1 MASSIRRPSRQQGMT
16 LLELLVVMTLLALV
30 GSLLMQGFGTALSTY
45 ERVQRRQNEGVLL
58 ELGYRWFS
66 DTLAGTQAEL
76 DPPRQFKGD
85 SQRLA
90 GVTHRPLLGIPGQ
103 VSLFT
108 WQLETAED
116 GRLQLTYSQPD
127 QLKWPIATWPAGT
140 QGKFIYRTMKG
151 AATDHWPDGDERM
164 SAPVDGRIPG
174 AILLQIDPPGMP
186 TLRWYVNLPGRI
198 FPRPDYRDL

>member
-1 MASSIRRPSRQQGMT
+1 MVSSVRHSSRQQGMT

-58 ELGYRWFS
+58 ELSYRWFS
-66 DTLAGTQAEL
+66 DTVAGTQAEL
-76 DPPRQFKGD
+76 DPPRQFRGD
-85 SQRLA
+85 SQMLT
-90 GVTHRPLLGIPGQ
+90 GVTHRPLLGTPGQ
-103 VSLFT
+103 VSFFT
-108 WQLETAED
+108 WQLQAAED
-116 GRLQLTYSQPD
+116 GRLQLIYSQPD
-127 QLKWPIATWPAGT
+127 QIKWLVATWPAGT
-140 QGKFIYRTMKG
+140 QGKFIFRSLKG
-151 AATDHWPDGDERM
+151 AGTDHWPDSDERM

-186 TLRWYVNLPGRI
+186 TLRWYVNLPGRP